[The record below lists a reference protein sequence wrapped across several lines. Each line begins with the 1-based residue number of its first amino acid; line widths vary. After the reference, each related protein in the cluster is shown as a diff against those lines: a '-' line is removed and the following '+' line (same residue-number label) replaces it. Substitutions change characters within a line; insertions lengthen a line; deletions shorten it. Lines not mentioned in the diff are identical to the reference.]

1 MDLEELYDDF
11 GNYIGPE
18 LSDSDSDKQEQ
29 DDRSEPSHHEDPQQD
44 VQSVPGPN
52 AISTTSKLEVAQES
66 ASNAKLI
73 EPDESAGVIVLAEDK
88 KYYPT
93 AEEVFGPD
101 TEVLIEEED
110 AQGIAEPLIAPLV
123 EPSSGLHE
131 SEDTIPPANYSRK
144 FFTEAVL
151 PFPLLLRNV
160 ALVGHLHHGKTSFAD
175 MLFEATHS
183 MRWSHLDDRDLP
195 VRYLDTRRDEQQ
207 MGISIKISASTFLL
221 QTSTEKSYGV
231 TVLDTPGHVNFLDET
246 IAAMNLV
253 DGVIVFVDVAEGIMM
268 GTDVILR
275 RAAAM
280 SLDIL
285 LVISKIDRLCL
296 ELRLPPTDAYH
307 KIRHVVESVNHIIE
321 PYGVPSLSPGRGNV
335 AFASAN
341 EGVCF
346 TLPQFAQS
354 YIDSL
359 GGNERFPLK
368 ASQLSFRLWGDVYF
382 DQQTRK
388 FSKRPIPGTDVR
400 TFVSFVLEPFYK
412 LHTAVLSHDVED
424 LTEYLNRNK
433 LLRSNTSGNRK
444 KISGTSQTGPRVDRK
459 ALDRDLKSQLKN
471 VNRNA
476 FGMGSM
482 AGFADMLVRHVKSPV
497 DAARRKIE
505 AMLDS
510 KTFSSEQ
517 RQQSWLSET
526 DKCSTET
533 SSPLLA
539 FVGKLIPDEKG
550 LRFDC
555 LVRIMNSTIR
565 TGDSVRVLGNSYDK
579 DYNDEDQS
587 VATVGEIFA
596 PCGRFKISLSEA
608 KAGQIVLVRGID
620 STVFKSAT
628 VVSAHPSSSEAFV
641 FRPLHEYLP
650 TAVVKVSVEPVRPSE
665 LPKMISSIRQ
675 CVNSYPGL
683 VTKVEETGEHTLLG
697 SGELYMDCVL
707 RDLRESF
714 GNIEVKVSDPVV
726 PFAETVLDTSVLQ
739 CYAET
744 PNKQNKVVMIAE
756 PLEERIMK
764 SLDDGTLAKNHHS
777 PEVLRDF
784 GWDALASKSLWTF
797 GPDTSR
803 GPNALLND
811 VLIEDSRLKADL
823 VRDSIVQG
831 FCWAVREGPLAD
843 EPVRGVKVR
852 LLDTTI
858 SENEVE
864 RSPAQVIPTC
874 RRVVYS
880 SILTATPRLME
891 PVYVTEV
898 ICAPESLNTTYMLV
912 GRRRGAVISES
923 DVAGTPL
930 KRVIVHMPVLDSF
943 GFEPDLRSLTY
954 GSAFCVQLFD
964 HWSVLPGDPLDK
976 SVELR
981 PLEAAGRKELAR
993 ECMVKTRRRKGM
1005 PDDVSIT
1012 KYFDDPL
1019 LVELAAD
1026 NEVLQQFL

>member
-18 LSDSDSDKQEQ
+18 LSDSDSDAQQQ
-29 DDRSEPSHHEDPQQD
+29 DDRPEPSHHQEPQYNEESVRDPI
-44 VQSVPGPN
+44 
-52 AISTTSKLEVAQES
+52 AISTPSKLEIAQES
-66 ASNAKLI
+66 TSNEKPI
-73 EPDESAGVIVLAEDK
+73 ESDEGAGAIVLAEDK

-131 SEDTIPPANYSRK
+131 SEDTIPPAKYSHR
-144 FFTEAVL
+144 FLTEAVL

-175 MLFEATHS
+175 MLFEATHL
-183 MRWSHLDDRDLP
+183 MPWSHLDDRDLP

-207 MGISIKISASTFLL
+207 MGISIKTSASTFLL
-221 QTSTEKSYGV
+221 QSSTEKSYGI
-231 TVLDTPGHVNFLDET
+231 TILDTPGHVNFLDET
-246 IAAMNLV
+246 IAAMNMV
-253 DGVIVFVDVAEGIMM
+253 DGVVVFVDAAEGIMM

-275 RAAAM
+275 KAAAM
-280 SLDIL
+280 SLDIV

-307 KIRHVVESVNHIIE
+307 KIRHIVESVNYIIE
-321 PYGVPSLSPGRGNV
+321 PYGVPPLSPGRGNV

-341 EGVCF
+341 E
-346 TLPQFAQS
+346 
-354 YIDSL
+354 
-359 GGNERFPLK
+359 
-368 ASQLSFRLWGDVYF
+368 
-382 DQQTRK
+382 
-388 FSKRPIPGTDVR
+388 
-400 TFVSFVLEPFYK
+400 EPFYK
-412 LHTAVLSHDVED
+412 VHTAVLSHDVED
-424 LTEYLNRNK
+424 LTEYLKRNRI
-433 LLRSNTSGNRK
+433 LAGDTCAHGK
-444 KISGTSQTGPRVDRK
+444 KTGSTSQRSVGVERK
-459 ALDRDLKSQLKN
+459 ALDTNLKSQLKN
-471 VNRNA
+471 VSRNA

-482 AGFADMLVRHVKSPV
+482 AGFVDMLVRHVKSPA

-505 AMLDS
+505 AMLGS
-510 KTFSSEQ
+510 RTSSSEE
-517 RQQSWLSET
+517 RQQSWLSQT

-565 TGDSVRVLGNSYDK
+565 SGDSVRVLGNSYDK
-579 DYNDEDQS
+579 DCNNEDQS

-596 PCGRFKISLSEA
+596 PCGRFKISVSEA

-628 VVSAHPSSSEAFV
+628 VVSAPHSSSSDAFI
-641 FRPLHEYLP
+641 FRPIQEYLP
-650 TAVVKVSVEPVRPSE
+650 AAVVKVSVEPVRPSE

-764 SLDDGTLAKNHHS
+764 SLDDGTLAKNHNS
-777 PEVLRDF
+777 PEVLRDC

-797 GPDTSR
+797 GPDTSS

-858 SENEVE
+858 SENEAE
-864 RSPAQVIPTC
+864 RSAAQVIPTC

-898 ICAPESLNTTYMLV
+898 ICAPESLNATYMLV
-912 GRRRGAVISES
+912 GRRRGAVISEA